1 MKARKVPGEHTFRG
15 ESLSPTYTS
24 PKASSSIKENGKNIP
39 NLLRDMSTLL
49 SLLFVAAAA
58 NAGSELRCAPLPVDT
73 LGTAVVTASARL
85 RLLASP
91 APLQRIDSF
100 SLTTRGITD
109 TGDALR
115 RLAGVNLRDYG
126 GAGGMKTVSVR
137 GLGASHTAVTYD
149 GLPVTDAQQGQIDL
163 QRFQVERLSGIEL
176 QTLDNDRLL
185 CPVRSMAA
193 AVVNLYAATAN
204 ATDDR
209 LHGSL
214 TLRQSSWN
222 VYNPSF
228 SLAKRSGSRS
238 CFSFGADYFFG
249 LNDYPFFVS
258 NGIASE
264 HKRRTNSRMQSYTLE
279 TNATHTTRGGGCL
292 KAKAFYY
299 NNHRRLPGQV
309 ILYVDDNDEQQT
321 LQNAFGQMSWAQAYG
336 RWKVMAAARYNW
348 QEQRYTDVDGQYPG
362 GILRQNYWQSE
373 AYATAGASYRI
384 LDGLSAAY
392 AIDYAHAWLTSNLTT
407 DNDVC
412 RDTWQ
417 QALSL
422 QYRTR
427 RWNVMARAI
436 SLLARDNIHA
446 TATAA
451 AATSADKA
459 RNVNR
464 ISPSFMASYLV
475 TDRACRLYLRGGY
488 KETYRQPTFT
498 ESYYYHLGSTT
509 LQPERTSQL
518 SGGITFQ
525 SAPASWWRL
534 ASLTADAYTNRV
546 KDRIVSVPYNLQV
559 WRTVNLGRTKATGV
573 DLTLES
579 EFIPALHHSLSL
591 AVNYSWQRAVN
602 LRQQGT
608 INAGVQLPYTPLHS
622 GAASL
627 TWQNP
632 WLSAVVHTTFASERW
647 STLEHMA
654 TTNMSGYSEWG
665 AAVFRTFRLKKLSL
679 EARADLV
686 NAFNKRYEV
695 IRRYPMPGRSYK
707 LSLSLKF

>member
-1 MKARKVPGEHTFRG
+1 MSQLLPLAFATLAASVGH
-15 ESLSPTYTS
+15 ESV
-24 PKASSSIKENGKNIP
+24 
-39 NLLRDMSTLL
+39 ST
-49 SLLFVAAAA
+49 
-58 NAGSELRCAPLPVDT
+58 PLPVDT
-73 LGTAVVTASARL
+73 LGTAVVTASARM
-85 RLLASP
+85 RLLAAP
-91 APLQRIDSF
+91 APLQRIDSLA
-100 SLTTRGITD
+100 LTTRGITD

-126 GAGGMKTVSVR
+126 GAGGLKTVSVR

-193 AVVNLYAATAN
+193 AVINLYAATATPSDN
-204 ATDDR
+204 R

-228 SLAKRSGSRS
+228 ALAKRSGQRT
-238 CFSFGADYFFG
+238 CLTFGADYFFG

-279 TNATHTTRGGGCL
+279 ANATHTTRRGGAL

-309 ILYVDDNDEQQT
+309 VLYVDDNNERQSM
-321 LQNAFGQMSWAQAYG
+321 QNAFGQMNWTQAFG
-336 RWKVMAAARYNW
+336 RWNVIAAARYNW
-348 QEQRYTDVDGQYPG
+348 QESRYTDIDGQYPG
-362 GILRQNYWQSE
+362 GALRQNYWQSE

-384 LDGLSAAY
+384 VGGLSAAY

-407 DNDVC
+407 DNDVA

-427 RWNVMARAI
+427 RWNVMARTV
-436 SLLARDNIHA
+436 SLVARDGVS
-446 TATAA
+446 
-451 AATSADKA
+451 ATSTSSVASPSQSKA

-464 ISPSFMASYLV
+464 ISPSVMASYLV
-475 TDRACRLYLRGGY
+475 TEQVCRLYLRGGY

-498 ESYYYHLGSTT
+498 ESYYYHLGSTS
-509 LQPERTSQL
+509 LLPERTSQL
-518 SGGITFQ
+518 SGGLTFQ
-525 SAPASWWRL
+525 ASPFSWWTL
-534 ASLTADAYTNRV
+534 VALTADAYTNRV

-579 EFIPALHHSLSL
+579 ELVPTSRHTLSL
-591 AVNYSWQRAVN
+591 AMNYSWQRAVN
-602 LRQQGT
+602 VRQQGT

-632 WLSAVVHTTFASERW
+632 WLSAVVHTTFAAGRW
-647 STLEHMA
+647 STLEHMP
-654 TTNMSGYSEWG
+654 TTHMPAYSEWG
-665 AAVFRTFRLKKLSL
+665 AAVFRTFTLRHIAL

-707 LSLSLKF
+707 LSISLKF

>member
-1 MKARKVPGEHTFRG
+1 M
-15 ESLSPTYTS
+15 
-24 PKASSSIKENGKNIP
+24 
-39 NLLRDMSTLL
+39 
-49 SLLFVAAAA
+49 SLLLPLAFATAAASV
-58 NAGSELRCAPLPVDT
+58 GSAAAPAPSPVDT

-85 RLLASP
+85 RTLAAP
-91 APLQRIDSF
+91 APLQRIDSL

-126 GAGGMKTVSVR
+126 GAGGLKTVSVR

-163 QRFQVERLSGIEL
+163 QRFQVERLSAIEL

-193 AVVNLYAATAN
+193 AVVNLYAATP
-204 ATDDR
+204 ATDNNR

-228 SLAKRSGSRS
+228 SLAKRTSERTA
-238 CFSFGADYFFG
+238 FSLGADYFFG

-258 NGIASE
+258 NGIAST

-279 TNATHTTRGGGCL
+279 GNATHTTRCGGSV
-292 KAKAFYY
+292 KAKVFYY

-309 ILYVDDNDEQQT
+309 ILYVDDNNEQLSQ
-321 LQNAFGQMSWAQAYG
+321 QNAFGQLRWTQRYG
-336 RWKVMAAARYNW
+336 RWEVMAAARYNW
-348 QEQRYTDVDGQYPG
+348 QESRYTDIDGQYPG
-362 GILRQNYWQSE
+362 GALHQNYWQSE
-373 AYATAGASYRI
+373 AYATAGASYSI
-384 LDGLSAAY
+384 VGGLRAAY
-392 AIDYAHAWLTSNLTT
+392 AVDYAHAWLTSNLTT
-407 DNDVC
+407 DNDVS
-412 RDTWQ
+412 RNSWQ

-422 QYRTR
+422 QYATSRL
-427 RWNVMARAI
+427 NVMARAV
-436 SLLARDNIHA
+436 SLIASDHVEA
-446 TATAA
+446 TATAPGA
-451 AATSADKA
+451 SATDTAEKA
-459 RNVNR
+459 HSVNR
-464 ISPSFMASYLV
+464 LSPSLTASYLV
-475 TDRACRLYLRGGY
+475 VQSPLRLYVRGGY

-518 SGGITFQ
+518 SGGLTLQ
-525 SAPASWWRL
+525 AAPFSWWTL
-534 ASLTADAYTNRV
+534 VALTADAYTNRV
-546 KDRIVSVPYNLQV
+546 KDRIVSVPYNLQI

-579 EFIPALHHSLSL
+579 QFVPSSGHKLSL

-602 LRQQGT
+602 ERTQGT
-608 INAGVQLPYTPLHS
+608 IHAGLQLPYTPLHS

-627 TWQNP
+627 SWENP
-632 WLSAVVHTTFASERW
+632 WASAVVHTTFAAGRW
-647 STLEHMA
+647 STLEHMP
-654 TTNMSGYSEWG
+654 TTHMPAYSEWG
-665 AAVFRTFRLKKLSL
+665 AALFRTFTLGAMRL

-707 LSLSLKF
+707 LSLALKF